1 MHSPQTQINK
11 EFWQR
16 LWLVLKAF
24 RKKIILLFF
33 MISIFEMLTLISPYL
48 LKLIIDALTKLGQ
61 IDILKIIGLVCLML
75 ATDVLVSSVHYF
87 KDRKIFDFLIG
98 LEYQLPITLQKK
110 LVSLSLGYHEKE
122 NTGNKIIKVQRGVDK
137 LSELMVNGCWEFAP
151 TVTQII
157 FTFASMLYFNLY
169 VSLIFVVFIPIFI
182 FITFR
187 MNRITNPW
195 RSQRHEEY
203 ENASGILG
211 QSIINI
217 YTVQS
222 FAQEKKETQKYQ
234 GIRDRIAALE
244 GREWRVVLDYNL
256 LRNIIIDIGR
266 VTVILYSAYLA
277 WQGIITIGSLVF
289 FITLSE
295 TAYHALF
302 RLSRTY
308 DRLIE
313 SSTGVQRI
321 TNLLQ
326 EKSTIVNDPVISP
339 RQKIYGQI
347 EFKNVSFSYRQ
358 DSKSKALKNINL
370 FINPGETVALVGPSG
385 GGKSTIIKLIYRHYE
400 ATTGEIIID
409 GQDIKNYDLPSY
421 RSRLA
426 IVPQDVEIFNASLKE
441 NIAYGNPNAAER
453 EIREAAAIANIDF
466 VKLLDN
472 GYDTLVGERGIRLS
486 GGQKQ
491 RVGIARAMLVKP
503 SILIFDEATSNLDT
517 HSERLIQ
524 KSIEKISRQQTM
536 IIIAHRLSTV
546 IGADRIFVIN
556 QGQVAESG
564 THEELLKNKGGIYS
578 ELLHLQAIGEL
589 K

>member
-358 DSKSKALKNINL
+358 DSKFKALKNINL

-491 RVGIARAMLVKP
+491 RVGIARAVLVKP

>member
-453 EIREAAAIANIDF
+453 EIREAAASANIDF

-491 RVGIARAMLVKP
+491 RVGIARAVLVKP

>member
-195 RSQRHEEY
+195 RNQRHEEY

-453 EIREAAAIANIDF
+453 EIREAAASANIDF

>member
-453 EIREAAAIANIDF
+453 EIREAAASANIDF

>member
-24 RKKIILLFF
+24 CKKIILLFF

-491 RVGIARAMLVKP
+491 RVGIARAVLVKP

>member
-370 FINPGETVALVGPSG
+370 FINPGDVVRINTD
-385 GGKSTIIKLIYRHYE
+385 
-400 ATTGEIIID
+400 TGLYTE
-409 GQDIKNYDLPSY
+409 
-421 RSRLA
+421 R
-426 IVPQDVEIFNASLKE
+426 VEKA
-441 NIAYGNPNAAER
+441 
-453 EIREAAAIANIDF
+453 
-466 VKLLDN
+466 
-472 GYDTLVGERGIRLS
+472 
-486 GGQKQ
+486 
-491 RVGIARAMLVKP
+491 
-503 SILIFDEATSNLDT
+503 
-517 HSERLIQ
+517 
-524 KSIEKISRQQTM
+524 
-536 IIIAHRLSTV
+536 
-546 IGADRIFVIN
+546 
-556 QGQVAESG
+556 
-564 THEELLKNKGGIYS
+564 
-578 ELLHLQAIGEL
+578 
-589 K
+589 